1 MVDVEVK
8 TEYKV
13 RRKSGAADEIDNAAA
28 DKVKAGAKAMV
39 KKVTDPKRDLQTD
52 ITWRRQKKDSIN
64 FLFYINI
71 LLYTIILKK
80 IVAEQTQKFARAYT
94 NKNWRNLCLNRPLS

>member
-39 KKVTDPKRDLQTD
+39 KKVTDPKRDPQTD

-64 FLFYINI
+64 FLFYIYI
-71 LLYTIILKK
+71 LLYRIMLKK

>member
-1 MVDVEVK
+1 MVDVEMK

-13 RRKSGAADEIDNAAA
+13 RRRSGAADEIENAAA
-28 DKVKAGAKAMV
+28 DKVKARAKAMV

-52 ITWRRQKKDSIN
+52 ITWRMQKKNCIN
-64 FLFYINI
+64 FLFYIYYYI
-71 LLYTIILKK
+71 RIMLKK
-80 IVAEQTQKFARAYT
+80 IVVEQTQKLARAYT

>member
-13 RRKSGAADEIDNAAA
+13 RRKSGAADEIDNAA

-39 KKVTDPKRDLQTD
+39 KKVTDPKETFKQ
-52 ITWRRQKKDSIN
+52 I
-64 FLFYINI
+64 
-71 LLYTIILKK
+71 
-80 IVAEQTQKFARAYT
+80 
-94 NKNWRNLCLNRPLS
+94 

>member
-39 KKVTDPKRDLQTD
+39 KKVTDPKRP
-52 ITWRRQKKDSIN
+52 S
-64 FLFYINI
+64 
-71 LLYTIILKK
+71 
-80 IVAEQTQKFARAYT
+80 
-94 NKNWRNLCLNRPLS
+94 NRYNVEKAKERLH

>member
-28 DKVKAGAKAMV
+28 DKVKAGAKSNGQESNRS
-39 KKVTDPKRDLQTD
+39 KRDLQTD
-52 ITWRRQKKDSIN
+52 ITWRRQKKDCIN
-64 FLFYINI
+64 FLFYIYYYI
-71 LLYTIILKK
+71 RIMLKK

>member
-1 MVDVEVK
+1 MIAIAMVDVEMK

-52 ITWRRQKKDSIN
+52 ITWRRQKKDCIN
-64 FLFYINI
+64 FLFCIYI
-71 LLYTIILKK
+71 LLY
-80 IVAEQTQKFARAYT
+80 
-94 NKNWRNLCLNRPLS
+94 KNHVEKNRC

>member
-52 ITWRRQKKDSIN
+52 ITWRRERKTP
-64 FLFYINI
+64 LTFYFIYI
-71 LLYTIILKK
+71 LLYRIMLKK

>member
-28 DKVKAGAKAMV
+28 DKVKAGAKAMIN
-39 KKVTDPKRDLQTD
+39 KVTNPKRDLQTD
-52 ITWRRQKKDSIN
+52 ITWRRQKKDCIN
-64 FLFYINI
+64 FLFYIYYYI
-71 LLYTIILKK
+71 RIMLKK

>member
-39 KKVTDPKRDLQTD
+39 KKVTDAKKRPSNRL
-52 ITWRRQKKDSIN
+52 TWRRQK
-64 FLFYINI
+64 
-71 LLYTIILKK
+71 
-80 IVAEQTQKFARAYT
+80 
-94 NKNWRNLCLNRPLS
+94 